1 MYDKENSIEVR
12 KTEVVDGLPSR
23 ETVWHGKPED
33 MGKVARRLYFS
44 DYMIEDL
51 QGHDDISITSYSVL
65 LNNKMIKTKH
75 VVTEKGIKIG
85 DYYNMKGSNM
95 VY

>member
-1 MYDKENSIEVR
+1 MYDKENNIELR

-33 MGKVARRLYFS
+33 MDKVARRLYFNV
-44 DYMIEDL
+44 DMIKDL
-51 QGHDDISITSYSVL
+51 QGHTDITITSYSVL
-65 LNNKMIKTKH
+65 VHKKLIKTKH
-75 VVTEKGIKIG
+75 IVTEKGITIG
-85 DYYNMKGSNM
+85 EYYNMKGANK